1 MEIAPSYVTGAL
13 LRGGQRR
20 KTYPGEERAV
30 GRPPVRSAALQCVAL
45 YDAAPIRKTRSC
57 NKHLIRV
64 ETPEL
69 QPLESGDFYFGNQK
83 IIGR

>member
-20 KTYPGEERAV
+20 KPYPGEERAV
-30 GRPPVRSAALQCVAL
+30 GRPPVRSTALH
-45 YDAAPIRKTRSC
+45 DAAPIRKTSSYE
-57 NKHLIRV
+57 HPIRV

-69 QPLESGDFYFGNQK
+69 QPLESGDFFFGNQK
-83 IIGR
+83 IQKIIGR